1 MLFLPFLAILMVV
14 NQGHVF
20 SEETVPIPM
29 LADFGTIILGP
40 VKTYCQNPGQEGGEK
55 EKIKGILCG
64 SVKALDNKFLEFGKS
79 MMLQMN
85 FGKPRTIHGH
95 SVSQLQ

>member
-1 MLFLPFLAILMVV
+1 MLFPFLVILMIATA
-14 NQGHVF
+14 GHVF
-20 SEETVPIPM
+20 SEETIPIPM
-29 LADFGTIILGP
+29 LADFGTTILDP

-79 MMLQMN
+79 TMLQMN
-85 FGKPRTIHGH
+85 IGKPGTIQGH
-95 SVSQLQ
+95 SVSLQ